1 MTTTIWIVLVI
12 LGCAVVTWL
21 PRILP
26 FVFVKNVKMPDV
38 VLRWLAYIPVCILSA
53 LVIEGMFVKEAQLV
67 TIDWLHLC
75 AFIPTLLVAL
85 VTKSLSKTVVAG
97 VITMAALR
105 FFFS

>member
-1 MTTTIWIVLVI
+1 MTTTVWMVLVI

-53 LVIEGMFVKEAQLV
+53 LIVEGIFVKETQLV
-67 TIDWLHLC
+67 TINWLHLC
-75 AFIPTLLVAL
+75 ALIPTLFVAL
-85 VTKSLSKTVVAG
+85 VTKSLSKTVIAG
-97 VITMAALR
+97 VIAMAALR

>member
-1 MTTTIWIVLVI
+1 MTTTVWMVLVI

-26 FVFVKNVKMPDV
+26 FIFVKNVKMPDV

-53 LVIEGMFVKEAQLV
+53 LIIEGLFVKEAQLV

-75 AFIPTLLVAL
+75 AFIPTVLVAL

>member
-1 MTTTIWIVLVI
+1 MTTTVWMVLVM

-53 LVIEGMFVKEAQLV
+53 LIIDGIFVKEARLV
-67 TIDWLHLC
+67 TIDWLHLS
-75 AFIPTLLVAL
+75 AFIPTLLIAL

-97 VITMAALR
+97 VLTMAALR